1 MNTEYMRSLVDWLP
15 NRRRFFVLLWVL
27 VYCAFPLETRSV
39 SPAPD
44 GGYPNGNTA
53 VGDAA
58 LFSLTNGT
66 WNSALGLQALYHNSS
81 GFYNTAVGV
90 RALFNNTTVG
100 GNTAT
105 GVYALFSNTGGG
117 YNTATG
123 YQALAN
129 NSSGFRSAAVGAYAL
144 YSHVSGDY
152 NNAVGAH
159 ALHFDTT
166 GDTNNAFGES
176 ALFRNTSGSD
186 NTAIGDDALH
196 ENTTGNSNIA
206 LGSQAGRSLTTGSDN
221 IDIGNFGVPGESH
234 TIRIGTSGDQ
244 IRTFIAGIYGA
255 SGGGS
260 KLPVYI
266 NSSGQLGTQ
275 SSSRRFKK
283 EIKPMDQKSEA
294 ILALKPVTFRYKSDN
309 ANMPQFGLVAE
320 DVAEVDP
327 DLVVRD
333 DTGKIY
339 TVRYE
344 AVNAMLLNEF
354 LKEHHRVEEQD
365 RNVRAQEK
373 TIAQLKA
380 TIARQQRQ
388 IEAVTAGL
396 QQVSEQL
403 LTVTQP
409 QVAIKD

>member
-53 VGDAA
+53 AGDAA
-58 LFSLTNGT
+58 LFSLTNGA
-66 WNSALGLQALYHNSS
+66 WNTALGLQALYHNSS
-81 GFYNTAVGV
+81 GVYNTAVGV

-105 GVYALFSNTGGG
+105 GVYALFSNTAGG

-129 NSSGFRSAAVGAYAL
+129 NTSGLRSAAVGAYAL

-196 ENTTGNSNIA
+196 DNTTGNFNIA
-206 LGSQAGRSLTTGSDN
+206 LGSQAGRSLTTGSYN
-221 IDIGNFGVPGESH
+221 IDIGNPGVSGESH

-244 IRTFIAGIYGA
+244 TRTFIAGIYGA

-266 NSSGQLGTQ
+266 NTSGQLGTQ

-283 EIKPMDQKSEA
+283 EIKPIDQKSEA

-309 ANMPQFGLVAE
+309 ANTPQFGLIAE

-327 DLVVRD
+327 DLVVHD
-333 DTGKIY
+333 DTGKVY

-354 LKEHHRVEEQD
+354 LKEHNMV
-365 RNVRAQEK
+365 QE
-373 TIAQLKA
+373 LKA

-409 QVAIKD
+409 QVATKD

>member
-1 MNTEYMRSLVDWLP
+1 MNREYMRSLVDWLP

>member
-1 MNTEYMRSLVDWLP
+1 MNKGYMRSLVAWLP
-15 NRRRFFVLLWVL
+15 NRRLFFVVLYVL
-27 VYCAFPLETRSV
+27 VYCAFPLEMRSV

-53 VGDAA
+53 EGSGA
-58 LFSLTNGT
+58 LFSLTNGA
-66 WNSALGLQALYHNSS
+66 WNTALGWQALYSNNS

-105 GVYALFSNTGGG
+105 GVYALFRNTGGG

-129 NSSGFRSAAVGAYAL
+129 NTSGARSAAVGAFAL

-206 LGSQAGRSLTTGSDN
+206 LGSQAGRSLTTGSYN
-221 IDIGNFGVPGESH
+221 IDIGNLGVAGESH

-244 IRTFIAGIYGA
+244 TRTFIAGIYGTG
-255 SGGGS
+255 GGGS
-260 KLPVYI
+260 KLPVYV

-283 EIKPMDQKSEA
+283 EINPMDQKSEA
-294 ILALKPVTFRYKSDN
+294 ILALKPVTFRYKNDE
-309 ANMPQFGLVAE
+309 ANTPQFGLIAE
-320 DVAEVDP
+320 DVAEVDA

-354 LKEHHRVEEQD
+354 LKEHNLV
-365 RNVRAQEK
+365 QE
-373 TIAQLKA
+373 LKA

-409 QVAIKD
+409 QVATKE

>member
-1 MNTEYMRSLVDWLP
+1 MKTMNTGYMRSLVVWLP
-15 NRRRFFVLLWVL
+15 NRRRFFVLLWAL
-27 VYCAFPLETRSV
+27 GCCAFPLETRSV
-39 SPAPD
+39 SPSPD

-53 VGDAA
+53 EGNGA
-58 LFSLTNGT
+58 LFSLTNGA
-66 WNSALGLQALYHNSS
+66 WNTALGQQTLYNNTS
-81 GFYNTAVGV
+81 GYYNTAVGIG
-90 RALFNNTTVG
+90 ALFKNVTAG
-100 GNTAT
+100 ANTAT
-105 GVYALFSNTGGG
+105 GVYALFSNSTGY
-117 YNTATG
+117 YNTAEG
-123 YQALAN
+123 YQALARN
-129 NSSGFRSAAVGAYAL
+129 TTGFRNAAFGAYAL
-144 YSHVSGDY
+144 YNHGSGDF
-152 NNAVGAH
+152 NNAVGAF
-159 ALHFDTT
+159 ALHSDTT
-166 GDTNNAFGES
+166 GSTNNAFGES
-176 ALFRNTSGSD
+176 ALAKNTSGAD
-186 NTAIGDDALH
+186 NTAIGDDALWG
-196 ENTTGNSNIA
+196 NTTGNSNIA

-260 KLPVYI
+260 KLPIYI

-283 EIKPMDQKSEA
+283 EIKSMDQKSEA

-309 ANMPQFGLVAE
+309 ANIPQFGLVAE

-333 DTGKIY
+333 DTGGIY

-354 LKEHHRVEEQD
+354 LKEHNIV
-365 RNVRAQEK
+365 QE
-373 TIAQLKA
+373 LKA

-403 LTVTQP
+403 FTVQP
-409 QVAIKD
+409 QGAIKD

>member
-1 MNTEYMRSLVDWLP
+1 MRSLVIWLP
-15 NRRRFFVLLWVL
+15 SRRLFFVLLCVL
-27 VYCAFPLETRSV
+27 IYCAFPLETRSV

-53 VGDAA
+53 AGDAA
-58 LFSLTNGT
+58 LFNLTNGA
-66 WNSALGLQALYHNSS
+66 WNTALGFQALHHNNS
-81 GFYNTAVGV
+81 GAYNTAVGV
-90 RALFNNTTVG
+90 RALFNNTIVG

-105 GVYALFSNTGGG
+105 GVYALFSNSSGGS
-117 YNTATG
+117 NTATG

-129 NSSGFRSAAVGAYAL
+129 NTSGFRNAAVGAYAL

-159 ALHFDTT
+159 ALHFNTT

-196 ENTTGNSNIA
+196 DNTTGNFNIA
-206 LGSQAGRSLTTGSDN
+206 LGSQAGRTLTAGSYN
-221 IDIGNFGVPGESH
+221 IDIGNSGVPGDSH

-244 IRTFIAGIYGA
+244 TRSFIAGIYGA
-255 SGGGS
+255 SGGGTR
-260 KLPVYI
+260 LPVYI

-283 EIKPMDQKSEA
+283 EIKPMAQKSEA
-294 ILALKPVTFRYKSDN
+294 ILALKPVTFRYISDN
-309 ANMPQFGLVAE
+309 ANTPQFGLIAE
-320 DVAEVDP
+320 DVAEVDS

-333 DTGKIY
+333 HTGEIY

-354 LKEHHRVEEQD
+354 LKEHNMV
-365 RNVRAQEK
+365 QE
-373 TIAQLKA
+373 LKA
-380 TIARQQRQ
+380 MIAGQQRQ
-388 IEAVTAGL
+388 IEALTAGL

-409 QVAIKD
+409 QVAIKE